1 MLKDNITG
9 TLGGQVCAY
18 WRAGLSYTNDDRP
31 IQYDEESVAENT
43 MVLLMDDL
51 VGESSLESAEIL
63 IVAPY
68 LFGYCENYAENE
80 NYKIAFG
87 M

>member
-18 WRAGLSYTNDDRP
+18 WRADD
-31 IQYDEESVAENT
+31 DAKSVAENT

-51 VGESSLESAEIL
+51 VGESSLESAGIL

-68 LFGYCENYAENE
+68 LFGYCEKYAENE

>member
-18 WRAGLSYTNDDRP
+18 WRAGLSDDTLT
-31 IQYDEESVAENT
+31 QYDAESVAKNT
-43 MVLLMDDL
+43 VVLLRVEL
-51 VGESSLESAEIL
+51 VGESSLENDEIL

-68 LFGYCENYAENE
+68 LFSYCEKYAENMNFE
-80 NYKIAFG
+80 IVFG